1 MPSDLEQLLD
11 MGFEKDRAE
20 LAVKKSG
27 GCTFILTLLEYLK
40 AKHEDLH
47 HISLEL

>member
-1 MPSDLEQLLD
+1 

-27 GCTFILTLLEYLK
+27 GCTFILTLPPMGHLDGARGLT
-40 AKHEDLH
+40 L
-47 HISLEL
+47 